1 MSAPQVNGDVPRSS
15 FLKVNT
21 LSFPSTSTALHRGA
35 AADTSSGTQFREPVA
50 LSPSAHKACLLT
62 PVSRTQRAKAN
73 STKHLYNYHIVHDG
87 IETFKSNP
95 YGAKS
100 IQLGDSA
107 YQTFAAPIVPYF
119 NGPYQYVQPYV
130 KKADDLGDKAL
141 TKVDE
146 RFPVVKK
153 PTNEL
158 YTDAKGLVLF
168 PYHKG
173 IEGRDHV
180 FSTYSSEYK
189 KANGGNESGFA
200 LISTGKAA
208 IATALVLTGETVRFI
223 GDFLHTKKEEA
234 HNAVDNKVNNN

>member
-15 FLKVNT
+15 FL
-21 LSFPSTSTALHRGA
+21 
-35 AADTSSGTQFREPVA
+35 
-50 LSPSAHKACLLT
+50 
-62 PVSRTQRAKAN
+62 
-73 STKHLYNYHIVHDG
+73 KHLYNYHIVHDG

-158 YTDAKGLVLF
+158 YTDAKGIVLF